1 MKKSV
6 ITTTT
11 FDPATR
17 VIDTGIQDF
26 NIKKLYAIINQSSET
41 IIFATGMQG
50 KGFASITGSS
60 ITLEYDTTSMNS
72 NDVLQIIYDD
82 NEDTEL
88 LQNIFEAVDML
99 TFLQTLRTTVNTLRV
114 SVNDGSISSI
124 NSIGAST
131 LNVLQPSTNITGIAS
146 PISIGTSA
154 VNLAIHNQ
162 NMSAI
167 QSNLNNISIT

>member
-11 FDPATR
+11 FNPATR
-17 VIDTGIQDF
+17 VINTGVQDF
-26 NIKKLYAIINQSSET
+26 NIKKLYAIINQTAEA

-50 KGFASITGSS
+50 KGFTSITGSS
-60 ITLEYDTTSMNS
+60 ITLEYDTTSMNA

-82 NEDTEL
+82 NEDTDL

-99 TFLQTLRTTVNTLRV
+99 TFLQTLRTTSNTLRV
-114 SVNDGSISSI
+114 SVNDSTV
-124 NSIGAST
+124 NAAT
-131 LNVLQPSTNITGIAS
+131 LNLLQTSSAMIGVAS

-154 VNLAIHNQ
+154 VNLAVHNQ
-162 NMSAI
+162 NMTAI
-167 QSNLNNISIT
+167 QSNINNISIT